1 MRARFKTTTAL
12 LLAASS
18 LPLSS
23 AFKSISINETVHAN
37 ETIAL
42 RISNDLS
49 AGPDSFDSQFS
60 TYRIYLAIVAPSSS
74 NIPHSLE
81 PSCYLVNATSINE
94 TSPEILIP
102 PSVGQDG
109 TSYSI
114 VTMEYSTDPHG
125 ARPSGYEYSTE
136 FQLLNTSGTW
146 TRAEIHGVVPLFP
159 DLLPCT
165 AYDCARQC
173 MQTYYPGNVNGTFGE
188 AGFRDTYVCVANC
201 SGVAYPPWEAIE
213 AEGAAKNDP
222 LAGAGNEGAQTIM
235 PAYASLLTSNPPTP
249 TPTTT
254 LVNSTMT
261 VLPTTT
267 TTSASP
273 TATGKKS
280 EGARGGRSTGEMM
293 GMLAL
298 VGLGVVAQLVL

>member
-1 MRARFKTTTAL
+1 MRARFKTTAL

-23 AFKSISINETVHAN
+23 GFKSISINETVHAN
-37 ETIAL
+37 SSIAL

-49 AGPDSFDSQFS
+49 AGSDSFDSQFS
-60 TYRIYLAIVAPSSS
+60 TYRIYLAIVAPSST

-94 TSPEILIP
+94 TAPEIVIP

-146 TRAEIHGVVPLFP
+146 TRAEMHGAVPLFP

-165 AYDCARQC
+165 AYDCARGC
-173 MQTYYPGNVNGTFGE
+173 MQQYYPANVNGTFGE
-188 AGFRDTYVCVANC
+188 AGFQDTYVCVANC
-201 SGVAYPPWEAIE
+201 SGVAYPPWAAIE
-213 AEGAAKNDP
+213 TEGAAENDA
-222 LAGAGNEGAQTIM
+222 LAGAGNEGAETIM

-249 TPTTT
+249 TPTM
-254 LVNSTMT
+254 VNSTT

-280 EGARGGRSTGEMM
+280 EGARSREEM

-298 VGLGVVAQLVL
+298 VGVVAQLVL